1 MGQQALCC
9 RHLVLVLRPSCPNT
23 KGSKSCGG
31 WGCAPCCEHL
41 ALGLH
46 VPGARAR
53 LACLAADPSERVFR
67 TARLGSG
74 PIGNGPK
81 ANGSRVRTQF
91 SWVIHQDPLVMNP
104 RLMSLVSEP
113 NSLVLCVMTQLS
125 WIPHQPKGNRS
136 RGGPNSLGF
145 NIMTQGSRVLGF

>member
-1 MGQQALCC
+1 MQILMGQQALCC
-9 RHLVLVLRPSCPNT
+9 GHLVLVLGSSCPDT
-23 KGSKSCGG
+23 KGSKSCGR

-81 ANGSRVRTQF
+81 ANGSRIRTQF
-91 SWVIHQDPLVMNP
+91 SWVMRQDPLVMDP
-104 RLMSLVSEP
+104 RLMSLVS
-113 NSLVLCVMTQLS
+113 
-125 WIPHQPKGNRS
+125 
-136 RGGPNSLGF
+136 GPNSLGF
-145 NIMTQGSRVLGF
+145 SIMTQCSRVLGF